1 MTLDEVRSL
10 VHAQSIQ
17 SLSTT
22 NEHRIT
28 LANALVLPK
37 ALTVIWRTTKNGRR
51 RDEELHVCLV
61 GQESSADG
69 YKIIV
74 RDDGQQFGLASSG
87 ALRGR
92 GRKIGTPHIRDAFP
106 AAIALLFPYLQRLPT
121 VGRGFA
127 VGIVDGK
134 FIASLGIGQI
144 ARSCHFDFRGCP
156 VERETRRR

>member
-28 LANALVLPK
+28 LANALVPPK

-51 RDEELHVCLV
+51 KDEELHVWLV

-87 ALRGR
+87 FPSDKHLILVGWY
-92 GRKIGTPHIRDAFP
+92 GSLLSAFM
-106 AAIALLFPYLQRLPT
+106 
-121 VGRGFA
+121 
-127 VGIVDGK
+127 
-134 FIASLGIGQI
+134 SM
-144 ARSCHFDFRGCP
+144 
-156 VERETRRR
+156 